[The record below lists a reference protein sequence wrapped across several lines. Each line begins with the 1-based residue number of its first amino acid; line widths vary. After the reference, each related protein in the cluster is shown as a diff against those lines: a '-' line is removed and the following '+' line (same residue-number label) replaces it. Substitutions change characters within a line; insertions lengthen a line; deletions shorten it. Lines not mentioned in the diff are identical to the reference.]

1 MTQDCQSTAQPDDD
15 GKANIGKNDHHGK
28 EEGKGFGQAHV
39 YGDIPLSFL
48 LYILMCP
55 GLPVI
60 GLDNPDSGKYF
71 TGSLGEIRKRLLNIL
86 KTGRHAP
93 CENPGEYKMMGAG
106 ISAIRVNLTLIDSIN
121 PMAAIPSTIP
131 SVRATRPIPVAIRIA
146 LMSLMALAIKSPVLV
161 F

>member
-1 MTQDCQSTAQPDDD
+1 MYKICNPSHGHHGPGEEVKVADEGNKISGGDITQDSQSAPQPDDNR
-15 GKANIGKNDHHGK
+15 KANIGKNDHHGK
-28 EEGKGFGQAHV
+28 EEGKGFGQPHV

-71 TGSLGEIRKRLLNIL
+71 TGSLGEISKRLLSIL

-93 CENPGEYKMMGAG
+93 CENPGEYNYDGCGDKCNKG
-106 ISAIRVNLTLIDSIN
+106 
-121 PMAAIPSTIP
+121 
-131 SVRATRPIPVAIRIA
+131 
-146 LMSLMALAIKSPVLV
+146 
-161 F
+161 